1 MRALSPEWL
10 EKQTINLK
18 MAACLREIGELKG
31 RSEMVGTRALRS
43 MELLRQ
49 VTAEHSAAAACR
61 LERSETSVEQTNY
74 QRLVLELQDTAAKL
88 PVEAATVKLIHA
100 GLFAGSGSE
109 SAGFGSTEAA
119 DAVAELCDGFRALEP
134 STEGLLLIGTFI
146 SEFLHVRPFASGN
159 LRTALLI
166 AVWLLNR
173 SGYSACRYVSLER
186 ILERMDQEFRAA
198 MTQAALDSR
207 SSSFDIM
214 PWWSCW
220 LEVILISYGAL
231 STRSEALSG
240 RRGIKTNMVL
250 TVIGLQQTDFS
261 IRQLQ
266 QLAPECGI
274 ELIRK
279 ILKEQKAAGKLRC
292 IGRGPNALWRK
303 KKMRRTGIV

>member
-1 MRALSPEWL
+1 MSVLSSKWL
-10 EKQTINLK
+10 AKQTIDLK
-18 MAACLREIGELKG
+18 MAACLREIGEHKG
-31 RSEMVGTRALRS
+31 RAEMFGTHVLAA

-61 LERSETSVEQTNY
+61 LELTETSIEQANY
-74 QRLVLELQDTAAKL
+74 RRLVLELQDAATTL
-88 PVEAATVKLIHA
+88 PMEVTTVKLIQA
-100 GLFAGSGSE
+100 GLFTGSGSE
-109 SAGFGSTEAA
+109 VAGFVSTEAA
-119 DAVAELCDGFRALEP
+119 DAVAELCDGFRALDS
-134 STEGLLLIGTFI
+134 STEGLLLVGTFI
-146 SEFLHVRPFASGN
+146 SEFLRIRPFASGN

-173 SGYSACRYVSLER
+173 RGYSACRYVSMER
-186 ILERMDQEFRAA
+186 ILETIDQKFRAA
-198 MTQAALDSR
+198 LAQAALDSR
-207 SSSFDIM
+207 SSSLDIT

-220 LEVILISYGAL
+220 LEVILDSYRAL

-240 RRGIKTNMVL
+240 RRGVKTNMVL
-250 TVIGLQQTDFS
+250 TVIGLLQTDFS

-292 IGRGPNALWRK
+292 MGRGPNALWRK
-303 KKMRRTGIV
+303 KKSRQAGIV